1 MVGKLFFV
9 FKQEL
14 FLKAWNFSLTWESN
28 DAEVV
33 LVQIVMLV
41 FKSWLQMDKD
51 FKFFLTQLSASPGH
65 LCKPFLLFH
74 DLKLKKSP
82 SFLRGL
88 LL

>member
-41 FKSWLQMDKD
+41 SKSWLQMDKD
-51 FKFFLTQLSASPGH
+51 FKFFLTQLSVSSRSSMQT
-65 LCKPFLLFH
+65 LPFI
-74 DLKLKKSP
+74 P
-82 SFLRGL
+82 
-88 LL
+88 